1 MPRLCRVQV
10 LGEYSHLKE
19 ELEAATVLRL
29 LAKLLDMKNTSSETK
44 SWVLMAMAKLC
55 EGGADVS
62 VAQEVSETYSSSL
75 DTVLRQRA
83 QELQHLSQDSELRV
97 RVLPRDAGLE
107 PLEVTRE
114 HKELQ
119 NYNNDA

>member
-29 LAKLLDMKNTSSETK
+29 LAKLLDMKNTTSETK

-55 EGGADVS
+55 EGGASVS
-62 VAQEVSETYSSSL
+62 VAQEVSETYNSSL

-83 QELQHLSQDSELRV
+83 QELQHLSQDSELRA